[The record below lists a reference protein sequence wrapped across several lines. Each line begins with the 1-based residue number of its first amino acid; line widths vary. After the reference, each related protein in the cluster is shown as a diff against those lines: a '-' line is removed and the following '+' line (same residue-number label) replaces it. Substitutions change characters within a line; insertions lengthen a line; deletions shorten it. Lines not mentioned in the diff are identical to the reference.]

1 MEHQYLSARRIIAT
15 TALEVVTISRAGRV
29 VFIPF
34 SSLVNVVLKFLK
46 NLVFSLI
53 LIGAKNV

>member
-29 VFIPF
+29 VFTPF
-34 SSLVNVVLKFLK
+34 SSLVNNLKFLK